1 MWVRSLFFAFGYL
14 YHLLLLGIFFFC
26 MFLGSIIMHWTF
38 VVTIGWRFGL
48 FRFVRLHGVCMKHI
62 LYRKIGYLY
71 GVDCFPF
78 VNLDILLSAVTLLQF
93 NLRDLLFAS
102 TIFAEGSQDKRR
114 GFEKLQANPQTKLNL
129 KKKKKITNI
138 YEVNKSFD
146 IEIDQHLFHAVDIL
160 N

>member
-1 MWVRSLFFAFGYL
+1 MKRVL
-14 YHLLLLGIFFFC
+14 YG
-26 MFLGSIIMHWTF
+26 
-38 VVTIGWRFGL
+38 
-48 FRFVRLHGVCMKHI
+48 
-62 LYRKIGYLY
+62 KIGYLY

-114 GFEKLQANPQTKLNL
+114 GFEKLEANPQTKLNF

-138 YEVNKSFD
+138 YAVNKSFD